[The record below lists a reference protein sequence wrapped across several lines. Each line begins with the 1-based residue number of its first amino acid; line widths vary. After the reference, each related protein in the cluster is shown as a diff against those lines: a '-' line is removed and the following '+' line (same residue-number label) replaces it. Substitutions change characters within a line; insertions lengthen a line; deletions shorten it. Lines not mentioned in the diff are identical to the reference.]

1 MRRFLI
7 DTRNQCAPGGGS
19 HGTERNSSDNEAQRV
34 PDQPE
39 TQPILEP
46 QEIRAETQVNLEPR
60 ELPDH
65 PELQTNLGNY
75 VAEFNPNEILCDPA
89 LGSKYMNMLLK
100 FKTKLGE
107 HIFRWVRHNQLI

>member
-1 MRRFLI
+1 MI

-46 QEIRAETQVNLEPR
+46 QEIRALT
-60 ELPDH
+60 
-65 PELQTNLGNY
+65 
-75 VAEFNPNEILCDPA
+75 
-89 LGSKYMNMLLK
+89 SKFGAK
-100 FKTKLGE
+100 GTT
-107 HIFRWVRHNQLI
+107 

>member
-46 QEIRAETQVNLEPR
+46 QEIRAETQVNLEPM

-65 PELQTNLGNY
+65 PELQTNLGNS

-89 LGSKYMNMLLK
+89 LRKQIY
-100 FKTKLGE
+100 E
-107 HIFRWVRHNQLI
+107 YAPEIQDQVHICIEQ

>member
-46 QEIRAETQVNLEPR
+46 QEIRALT
-60 ELPDH
+60 
-65 PELQTNLGNY
+65 
-75 VAEFNPNEILCDPA
+75 
-89 LGSKYMNMLLK
+89 SKFGAKGTTRSTRHRSNFGATGDANRDTSK
-100 FKTKLGE
+100 FGANGTT
-107 HIFRWVRHNQLI
+107 